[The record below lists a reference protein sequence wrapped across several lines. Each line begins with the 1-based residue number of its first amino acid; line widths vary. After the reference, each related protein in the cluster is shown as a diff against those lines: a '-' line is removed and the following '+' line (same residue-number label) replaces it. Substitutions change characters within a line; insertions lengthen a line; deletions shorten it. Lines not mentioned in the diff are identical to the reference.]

1 MLRGYARIA
10 SLTSMI
16 GGRFSSQG
24 KPVFGAPP
32 PEASIDGPDQVRPA
46 PRRGNERRLAA
57 ILAADVV
64 GYSLLME
71 QDEAGTLA
79 KLKDRRGEIL
89 APLVAHHR
97 GLIVKVM
104 GDGVLVEYA
113 SAVNA
118 LDCAVELQ
126 KSMSA
131 AAAGKPED
139 RRRIA
144 HDQPAI
150 QASRSKRDG
159 SVRTSRTRQRHRA
172 SRKHLIGA
180 AYVLRPS

>member
-1 MLRGYARIA
+1 M
-10 SLTSMI
+10 
-16 GGRFSSQG
+16 
-24 KPVFGAPP
+24 
-32 PEASIDGPDQVRPA
+32 
-46 PRRGNERRLAA
+46 ERRLAA

-97 GLIVKVM
+97 GRIVKVM

-126 KSMSA
+126 KSMMPPP
-131 AAAGKPED
+131 PES
-139 RRRIA
+139 RRIGVA
-144 HDQPAI
+144 LRMINRLFKQVGASGTDLFAQVEPASDT
-150 QASRSKRDG
+150 APPG
-159 SVRTSRTRQRHRA
+159 ST
-172 SRKHLIGA
+172 
-180 AYVLRPS
+180 

>member
-1 MLRGYARIA
+1 
-10 SLTSMI
+10 
-16 GGRFSSQG
+16 
-24 KPVFGAPP
+24 
-32 PEASIDGPDQVRPA
+32 
-46 PRRGNERRLAA
+46 
-57 ILAADVV
+57 
-64 GYSLLME
+64 
-71 QDEAGTLA
+71 
-79 KLKDRRGEIL
+79 
-89 APLVAHHR
+89 
-97 GLIVKVM
+97 M

-126 KSMSA
+126 KSMIA

-159 SVRTSRTRQRHRA
+159 SVRGASKLVQSILCHSPGSRAA
-172 SRKHLIGA
+172 SARKSGEM
-180 AYVLRPS
+180 